1 MNNNKRKR
9 NIKYLNKDFN
19 SFKNSLIEFSKTYFP
34 NTYNDFSEAST
45 GMLYIEMA
53 SYLGDILS
61 FYLDNQ
67 IQETFIQ
74 HSRQIKNIFSL
85 AYFLGYEP
93 KVTTPAQTII
103 SIYQVVPA
111 TQDLTP
117 DYSYSLYIPEYTKV
131 SSDLNSTTFML
142 ESSVDFSYSSSF
154 DPTEVSKLD
163 VTESGEPVTFLL
175 KKNRKATSST
185 IKSIDFN
192 FTSPKKFDTRII
204 EDNNIIGILDITD
217 SEGNKW
223 YEVPNI
229 AQETIF
235 DSIKNNSYTNPNFD
249 NNQYIPDIL
258 QLKQIQ
264 NRFVTRFLDQTHL
277 QIQFGAG
284 NVTDNDEEIIPNPDN
299 VGIGLPFSKT
309 KLSTAYSPTNFMF
322 TNTYGIAPS
331 NTTLTVRYLVGGGIN
346 SNLPSGTLNNLDTT
360 NVSFVNP
367 NISSQYIFDSLKC
380 TNLSAASGGSNGDSL
395 EEIKFKALNNFQNQ
409 LRVVTKQD
417 YLIRS
422 LSLPSN
428 FGQISKAY
436 IDSPKYYEETNNKN
450 ILDLYI
456 LSYDSDKKLIPAP
469 ELLKQ
474 NLKTYLSE
482 YRMIND
488 SIKIKDAFIINIG
501 INFDIITYP
510 NYNSNEVLFNCIK
523 SLKEYFDID
532 KWQINEPILLKDINI
547 LLDKV
552 EGVQTVKDIQ
562 IINKFNSTLG
572 YSDFSYDIQGATLDN
587 VIYPS
592 LDPMIFEVK
601 YPDIDI
607 KGRVVS
613 Y

>member
-1 MNNNKRKR
+1 MNNKR

-34 NTYNDFSEAST
+34 NTHNDFSEAST

-74 HSRQIKNIFSL
+74 HARQTENIFSS

-93 KVTTPAQTII
+93 KVTTAAKTTI
-103 SIYQVVPA
+103 SIYQSVPA
-111 TQDLTP
+111 TVGSLP
-117 DYSYSLYIPEYTKV
+117 DFSYSLYIPEYTTV
-131 SSDLNSTTFML
+131 SSNLDSTTFLL

-154 DPTEVSKLD
+154 DPTEVTVLS
-163 VTESGEPVTFLL
+163 VTGGGSPTTFLL
-175 KKNRKATSST
+175 KKTRNATSST
-185 IKSIDFN
+185 IKSVNFN
-192 FTSPKKFDTRII
+192 FSSPKKFDTKII
-204 EDNNIIGILDITD
+204 EDNNIIGILDVVD
-217 SEGNKW
+217 SEGNIW

-235 DSIKNNSYTNPNFD
+235 DSIKNNNPNFED
-249 NNQYIPDIL
+249 NQYVPDLL
-258 QLKQIQ
+258 QLRQVQ
-264 NRFVTRFLDQTHL
+264 NRFATRFLNKTQL
-277 QIQFGAG
+277 QLQFGSG
-284 NVTDNDEEIIPNPDN
+284 NVTDNDEEIIPNPNN
-299 VGIGLPFSKT
+299 VGIGLPFGKT
-309 KLSTAYSPTNFMF
+309 KLGTAYSPVNFMF
-322 TNTYGIAPS
+322 TNTYGVAPA

-346 SNLPSGTLNNLDTT
+346 SNLPSLSLTNLDTS
-360 NVSFVNP
+360 NVRFINP
-367 NISSQYIFDSLKC
+367 SRSDQPTLDSLSC
-380 TNLSAASGGSNGDSL
+380 VNTYAASGGSNGDSL

-428 FGQISKAY
+428 YGQIAKAY
-436 IDSPKYYEETNNKN
+436 VDSPKYYGETNNGN
-450 ILDLYI
+450 ILDLYV
-456 LSYDSDKKLIPAP
+456 LSYDSNKNLINAP
-469 ELLKQ
+469 TILKQ

-501 INFDIITYP
+501 VNFEIITYP
-510 NYNSNEVLFNCIK
+510 NYNNNEVLFRCIE
-523 SLKEYFDID
+523 SLKDYFNID
-532 KWQINEPILLKDINI
+532 KWQINEPILIKDISL

-562 IINKFNSTLG
+562 IINKFNSILG
-572 YSDFSYDIQGATLDN
+572 YSDFAYDIQGATLGN
-587 VIYPS
+587 IVYPS
-592 LDPMIFEVK
+592 VDPMIFEVK
-601 YPDIDI
+601 YPNVDL
-607 KGRVVS
+607 KGRTVS
-613 Y
+613 F